1 MAVVGYFLTGIHARI
16 RKLCGKKT
24 AEEAYIGE
32 TATERYSQ
40 RKILWLRMLLPLGMF
55 VITGLFVVIMNRFFS
70 PTKMIGTEQFTDA
83 MTINGYN
90 TSDTTDEL
98 RQEWKIGSLL
108 KESCSVQNQNIR
120 IDFCVMD
127 SSGSAKRLYKAMR
140 LLGSDGDKDNNGSD
154 FYWAENAERY
164 AVKIRVE
171 ETLLYAVSEIG
182 SKEELI
188 ELLKAIGYWE

>member
-55 VITGLFVVIMNRFFS
+55 VITGLFVVIRNRFFS

-98 RQEWKIGSLL
+98 RQE
-108 KESCSVQNQNIR
+108 
-120 IDFCVMD
+120 
-127 SSGSAKRLYKAMR
+127 R